1 MSVSLFND
9 EVKSYTKNYHFVTN
23 FLLYRYGL
31 SFDRS
36 GNEKYNTSLKIKPNT
51 SLITDFNGSFSGDVI
66 DFIVF
71 KENVSTKEAL
81 GVFVDFHKLP
91 TQKVDSFKPIKEV
104 AKDDSYLK
112 NMAYSLQADY
122 NLYYDDILRNELL
135 DKTFFDNFRLFMDLC
150 KILDFV
156 KINEFENIINEYF
169 GFSKNDKSL
178 ALILRDKGEIK
189 SIAIKE
195 KIVKDKTIKWFKLKG
210 SNAKFI
216 KFVKAKEN
224 GLLKDCCFIF
234 SGIKEIIISELL
246 GINAICFQSDSTM
259 KYIQTHEQIN
269 ELLSFIDE
277 KFLYFIIE
285 NDESS
290 FNANLGLLKELAK
303 LKPSVLN
310 SFSVLNYD
318 EYKNADFVDFI
329 VYLMKELKKDYEKD
343 RKGVNTFLAFAQKY
357 FKSYFMKGLSFLERN
372 KNG

>member
-1 MSVSLFND
+1 M
-9 EVKSYTKNYHFVTN
+9 
-23 FLLYRYGL
+23 
-31 SFDRS
+31 
-36 GNEKYNTSLKIKPNT
+36 
-51 SLITDFNGSFSGDVI
+51 
-66 DFIVF
+66 
-71 KENVSTKEAL
+71 
-81 GVFVDFHKLP
+81 
-91 TQKVDSFKPIKEV
+91 
-104 AKDDSYLK
+104 
-112 NMAYSLQADY
+112 
-122 NLYYDDILRNELL
+122 
-135 DKTFFDNFRLFMDLC
+135 
-150 KILDFV
+150 
-156 KINEFENIINEYF
+156 
-169 GFSKNDKSL
+169 
-178 ALILRDKGEIK
+178 
-189 SIAIKE
+189 
-195 KIVKDKTIKWFKLKG
+195 
-210 SNAKFI
+210 
-216 KFVKAKEN
+216 
-224 GLLKDCCFIF
+224 LKDCCFIF

-246 GINAICFQSDSTM
+246 DVNAICFQSDSTM

-343 RKGVNTFLAFAQKY
+343 RKELNTFLAFAQKY